1 MTNENTKETLNE
13 LYRALQ
19 TRTGSGAVY
28 ICENAADREA
38 LMQACYEPFLLDP
51 AEVNGPEKVLQM
63 VQMKAPQKEIIVC
76 NNEETR
82 YAWENTI
89 RAAEQ
94 TTTAE
99 IQIMPP
105 KIRKHI
111 KTLQEYMFFLNT
123 PKADKALKQLEDYR
137 RDIEEKTNPRPGN
150 IEDYFESGAYEK
162 ELKQFTNGANIPT
175 GFPALDN
182 NLGGGLFSGLY
193 VIGATPGLGKTT
205 FCLQIADNIAKSTRP
220 VLFFSL
226 EQSRLELVTK
236 SISRTA
242 RKMYP
247 NRQRELKNSLQ
258 IRKGYT
264 SEPTTEALNKYRETV
279 APYMQIIQG
288 NFETNIDTIRE
299 TVKRYIDKNKKRP
312 AVFIDYLQIVRP
324 GKGSK
329 ARDTRAAVDEVLT
342 ELKRISRDFEIPVI
356 CISTLN
362 RTNYSKTIGLESFKE
377 SGGVEYT
384 ADVAIGMQYAIIPSL
399 DGKNENS
406 DREALNA
413 EKNKAE
419 REIDLI
425 CLKNRY
431 GKGFFQIKYKYYPVF
446 DYFTEEGQQ
455 PNSQPRERLK
465 NALIL

>member
-19 TRTGSGAVY
+19 TRSGSGAVY
-28 ICENAADREA
+28 ICESTADREA
-38 LMQACYEPFLLDP
+38 LMLANYKPFLLDP
-51 AEVNGPEKVLQM
+51 EEVNGPEKVLQM
-63 VQMKAPQKEIIVC
+63 VQMKDPQKEIIVC
-76 NNEETR
+76 NNPGTF
-82 YAWENTI
+82 YAWKNTI
-89 RAAEQ
+89 KAAEE

-99 IQIMPP
+99 IQLVPAE
-105 KIRKHI
+105 IRKYI
-111 KTLQEYMFFLNT
+111 ETLQKDITALNMQ
-123 PKADKALKQLEDYR
+123 KADRALKKLEAYR
-137 RDIEEKTNPRPGN
+137 LAIEESTNPRPGN
-150 IEDYFESGAYEK
+150 IEDYFNSGAYEK
-162 ELKQFTNGANIPT
+162 DLKQFTNGANIRT
-175 GFPALDN
+175 GFSALDT

-205 FCLQIADNIAKSTRP
+205 FCLQIADNIAQTTRP
-220 VLFFSL
+220 VMFFSL

-247 NRQRELKNSLQ
+247 NNQAGLKNSLQ

-264 SEPTTEALNKYRETV
+264 SEPTAEAMQKYRETV

-288 NFETNIDTIRE
+288 NFETNIDTIRA
-299 TVKRYIDKNKKRP
+299 TIKRYIDRNKLRP
-312 AVFIDYLQIVRP
+312 VVIIDYLQIVRP

-399 DGKNENS
+399 DGKSENA

-431 GKGFFQIKYKYYPVF
+431 GKGFFQIKYNYYPMY